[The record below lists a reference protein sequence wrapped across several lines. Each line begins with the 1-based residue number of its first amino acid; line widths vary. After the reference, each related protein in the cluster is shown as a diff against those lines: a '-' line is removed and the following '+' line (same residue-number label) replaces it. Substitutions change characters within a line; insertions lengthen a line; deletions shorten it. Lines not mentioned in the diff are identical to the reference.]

1 MITKIFPY
9 LNFDG
14 QGQQAAHFYT
24 DVLNAEL
31 SGMVTYG
38 EAHGSD
44 MDMGDLPEEA
54 KDMVMNA
61 EIILKNGQ
69 SFMISDVPPG
79 MGMPSLQSGN
89 NISLTITT
97 GDIEE
102 ARTLFGKLAE
112 GGEIA
117 MELQETFWS
126 PLYGS
131 VTDRFGIEWQISVE
145 PETEK

>member
-1 MITKIFPY
+1 MITRIFPY

-14 QGQQAAHFYT
+14 QGQEAAHFYT
-24 DVLNAEL
+24 DVLDAEL
-31 SGMVTYG
+31 SGLVTYG
-38 EAHGSD
+38 EANGSD
-44 MDMGDLPEEA
+44 MEGLPEEA

-79 MGMPSLQSGN
+79 MGIPFQKGN
-89 NISLTITT
+89 SVSLTITP
-97 GDIEE
+97 DDKEE
-102 ARTLFGKLAE
+102 ARTIFGKLSE

-145 PETEK
+145 PENQK

>member
-1 MITKIFPY
+1 MITRIFPY

-14 QGQQAAHFYT
+14 QGREAAHFYT

-31 SGMVTYG
+31 SGVVTYG
-38 EAHGSD
+38 EVIASD
-44 MDMGDLPEEA
+44 MDMGELPEEA

-61 EIILKNGQ
+61 EIILNDRQ

-79 MGMPSLQSGN
+79 MGMPFQKGN
-89 NISLTITT
+89 NVSLTITP
-97 GDIEE
+97 DDMEE
-102 ARTLFGKLAE
+102 ARTIFGRLAE

-117 MELQETFWS
+117 MDLQETFWS

-131 VTDRFGIEWQISVE
+131 VTDRFGIDWQISVE
-145 PETEK
+145 PDTEK